1 MTNDNCAG
9 GTATELLLHVR
20 KATFGYGPVSIVRN
34 LAMSVRAGEVVA
46 LLGAN
51 GAGKTTTLLGIAGV
65 LGCTEGS
72 VSWLGHD
79 ATAPLHV
86 RVQRGLGFVPGEQAI
101 TPQLNVKDNLR
112 IGRGGVAGALELFPE
127 LKPLLRR
134 PAGLL
139 SGGEQKM
146 LSLGRA
152 IAARPRLLLVDE
164 ISLGLAPL
172 AVRRLLSAVRQCAA
186 GGMGVVIVEQQ
197 VRLALEVSHRA
208 YVMRRGEIVMEGAS
222 ADVSRDAHLVEAHY
236 LDRPVADDADNTGAG
251 STGAGNTFSSNRAA
265 GAGGNAHG

>member
-1 MTNDNCAG
+1 MTTDISVEGQQA
-9 GTATELLLHVR
+9 ELLLDVR

-34 LAMSVRAGEVVA
+34 LTMSVRAGEVVA

-65 LGCTEGS
+65 LSCSEGS
-72 VSWLGHD
+72 VSWLGND
-79 ATAPLHV
+79 SSAPLHV

-101 TPQLNVKDNLR
+101 TPHLSVQDNLR
-112 IGRGGVAGALELFPE
+112 IGRGKVAGALELFPE
-127 LKPLLRR
+127 LRPLLRR

-152 IAARPRLLLVDE
+152 VAAQPRLLLVDE

-172 AVRRLLSAVRQCAA
+172 AVKRLLSAVRQCAA
-186 GGMGVVIVEQQ
+186 DGMGVVIVEQQ
-197 VRLALEVSHRA
+197 VRLALEVSDRA
-208 YVMRRGEIVMEGAS
+208 YVMRRGEIAMEGAS
-222 ADVSRDAHLVEAHY
+222 ADVSRDAHLIEAHY
-236 LDRPVADDADNTGAG
+236 LDHSDAE
-251 STGAGNTFSSNRAA
+251 STAN
-265 GAGGNAHG
+265 

>member
-1 MTNDNCAG
+1 MNNGISAG
-9 GTATELLLHVR
+9 SPPAELLLDVR
-20 KATFGYGPVSIVRN
+20 KATFSYGPVSIVRN
-34 LAMSVRAGEVVA
+34 LTMTVRAGEVVA

-79 ATAPLHV
+79 ASAPLHV

-101 TPQLNVKDNLR
+101 TPQLNVQDNLR

-197 VRLALEVSHRA
+197 VRLALEVSDRA

-236 LDRPVADDADNTGAG
+236 LDSSVADNADDTV
-251 STGAGNTFSSNRAA
+251 AGNTAASNGTADAA
-265 GAGGNAHG
+265 GNAHG

>member
-1 MTNDNCAG
+1 MNRGSTAG
-9 GTATELLLHVR
+9 GQQAELLLDVR
-20 KATFGYGPVSIVRN
+20 EATFGYGPVSVVRN
-34 LAMSVRAGEVVA
+34 LTMSVRAGEVVA

-65 LGCTEGS
+65 LNCSAGS

-79 ATAPLHV
+79 TGAPLHV

-101 TPQLNVKDNLR
+101 TPQLNVQDNLR
-112 IGRGGVAGALELFPE
+112 IGRGRVAGALELFPE
-127 LKPLLRR
+127 LRPLLRR

-172 AVRRLLSAVRQCAA
+172 AVKRLLSAVRQCAA

-197 VRLALEVSHRA
+197 VRLALDVSDRA
-208 YVMRRGEIVMEGAS
+208 YVMRRGEIAMEGAS

-236 LDRPVADDADNTGAG
+236 LDNSV
-251 STGAGNTFSSNRAA
+251 AGNSVAGNGAA
-265 GAGGNAHG
+265 DAAR

>member
-1 MTNDNCAG
+1 LKRDMSTAG
-9 GTATELLLHVR
+9 QQAELLLDVQ
-20 KATFGYGPVSIVRN
+20 KATFGYGPVLIVRN
-34 LAMSVRAGEVVA
+34 LTMSVRAGEVVA

-65 LGCTEGS
+65 LNCAEGS

-79 ATAPLHV
+79 RSAPLHV
-86 RVQRGLGFVPGEQAI
+86 RVQRGLGFVSGEQAI
-101 TPQLNVKDNLR
+101 TPQLSVQDNLR
-112 IGRGGVAGALELFPE
+112 IGRGGVGGALELFPE
-127 LKPLLRR
+127 LRPLLRR

-152 IAARPRLLLVDE
+152 VAARPRLLLVDE

-172 AVRRLLSAVRQCAA
+172 AVKRLLSAVRQCAA

-197 VRLALEVSHRA
+197 VRLALEVSDRA
-208 YVMRRGEIVMEGAS
+208 YVMRRGEIAMEGAS

-236 LDRPVADDADNTGAG
+236 LDHSVGGHGAPDAE
-251 STGAGNTFSSNRAA
+251 
-265 GAGGNAHG
+265 GNAHG

>member
-1 MTNDNCAG
+1 MNHGISAG
-9 GTATELLLHVR
+9 SRPAEILLDVR
-20 KATFGYGPVSIVRN
+20 KATFGYGPVTVVRN
-34 LAMSVRAGEVVA
+34 LDMSVRAGEVVA

-79 ATAPLHV
+79 ASAPLHV

-101 TPQLNVKDNLR
+101 TPQLNVQDNLR
-112 IGRGGVAGALELFPE
+112 IGRGGVAGALDLFPE

-134 PAGLL
+134 SAGLL

-146 LSLGRA
+146 LSLGRV

-186 GGMGVVIVEQQ
+186 DGTGVVLVEQQ
-197 VRLALEVSHRA
+197 VRLALEVSDRA

-222 ADVSRDAHLVEAHY
+222 ADVTRDANLVEAHY
-236 LDRPVADDADNTGAG
+236 LDDSVADGTVAGDGAADV
-251 STGAGNTFSSNRAA
+251 
-265 GAGGNAHG
+265 GGNARE

>member
-1 MTNDNCAG
+1 MTHDNSARNQQ
-9 GTATELLLHVR
+9 ADLLLDVR
-20 KATFGYGPVSIVRN
+20 KATFGYGPVTVVRN
-34 LAMSVRAGEVVA
+34 LTMSVRAGEVVA

-65 LGCTEGS
+65 LGCSAGS
-72 VSWLGHD
+72 VSWLGYD
-79 ATAPLHV
+79 TSAPLHV

-101 TPQLNVKDNLR
+101 TPQLSVQDNLR

-127 LKPLLRR
+127 LRPLLRR

-152 IAARPRLLLVDE
+152 VAARPRLLLVDE

-172 AVRRLLSAVRQCAA
+172 AVKRLLTAVRQCAA
-186 GGMGVVIVEQQ
+186 DGTGVVIVEQQ
-197 VRLALEVSHRA
+197 VKLALGVSDRA
-208 YVMRRGEIVMEGAS
+208 YVMRRGEIAMEGAS
-222 ADVSRDAHLVEAHY
+222 ADVSRDAHLIEAHY
-236 LDRPVADDADNTGAG
+236 LDH
-251 STGAGNTFSSNRAA
+251 S
-265 GAGGNAHG
+265 AGGNGAAGTEGKAHG

>member
-1 MTNDNCAG
+1 MNRDICADG
-9 GTATELLLHVR
+9 QQAELLLDVR
-20 KATFGYGPVSIVRN
+20 KATFGYGPVSVVRS
-34 LAMSVRAGEVVA
+34 LTLSVRAGEVVA

-72 VSWLGHD
+72 VSWLGRD
-79 ATAPLHV
+79 ASAPLHV

-101 TPQLNVKDNLR
+101 TPQLSVQDNLR
-112 IGRGGVAGALELFPE
+112 LGRGGVAGAVELFPE
-127 LKPLLRR
+127 LRPLLRR

-172 AVRRLLSAVRQCAA
+172 AVKRLLSAVQQCTD

-197 VRLALEVSHRA
+197 VRLALEVSDYA
-208 YVMRRGEIVMEGAS
+208 YVMRRGEIAMEGAS

-236 LDRPVADDADNTGAG
+236 LDNSVAGNGAG
-251 STGAGNTFSSNRAA
+251 DAEGKTDGQS
-265 GAGGNAHG
+265 

>member
-1 MTNDNCAG
+1 MTHGISVAG
-9 GTATELLLHVR
+9 QKAELLLDVQ

-34 LAMSVRAGEVVA
+34 LTMSVRAGEVVA

-79 ATAPLHV
+79 TSAPLHA

-101 TPQLNVKDNLR
+101 TPQLNVQDNLR

-172 AVRRLLSAVRQCAA
+172 AVRRLLSAVRECAA

-197 VRLALEVSHRA
+197 VRLALEVSDRA
-208 YVMRRGEIVMEGAS
+208 YVMRRGEIVMEGTS

-236 LDRPVADDADNTGAG
+236 LDSSVADNAGNAAAG
-251 STGAGNTFSSNRAA
+251 STAASNGAADAA
-265 GAGGNAHG
+265 GNAHG